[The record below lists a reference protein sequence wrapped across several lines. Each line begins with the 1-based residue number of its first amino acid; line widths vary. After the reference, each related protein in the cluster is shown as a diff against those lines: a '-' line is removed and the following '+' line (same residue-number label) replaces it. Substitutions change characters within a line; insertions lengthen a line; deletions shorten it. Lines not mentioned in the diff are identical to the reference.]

1 MLSEFL
7 LYEKSRSHLF
17 FTMDFYR
24 SKIFFENVVF
34 FVEDNIERPIGSNNG
49 RLIVN
54 PARYKHRLCGQ
65 DGDAAVLRDRAA
77 RSYPAAIYD
86 SGQTQTVGEYSFE
99 RLKLVEQRAPCRR
112 GPLVPK
118 HSILARP
125 LGPSDR

>member
-1 MLSEFL
+1 MWC
-7 LYEKSRSHLF
+7 
-17 FTMDFYR
+17 
-24 SKIFFENVVF
+24 F

-54 PARYKHRLCGQ
+54 AARYKHRLCGQ
-65 DGDAAVLRDRAA
+65 DDDAAVLRDRAA

-86 SGQTQTVGEYSFE
+86 CGQTQTVGEYSFE

-125 LGPSDR
+125 SGPSDR